1 MNKEQGVAVAGE
13 AGGRGGRC
21 GGRLEVRGN
30 GEQHVVVVA
39 VVDEG
44 GVAGDRPA
52 VSDRLHAVHHHR
64 QRHRHLDCPTR
75 HRGLDNIY
83 TISTKYLRNIYTRS
97 MHYL

>member
-1 MNKEQGVAVAGE
+1 MIVE
-13 AGGRGGRC
+13 
-21 GGRLEVRGN
+21 
-30 GEQHVVVVA
+30 
-39 VVDEG
+39 EG

-52 VSDRLHAVHHHR
+52 VSDRLHAVHYHR

-83 TISTKYLRNIYTRS
+83 EISTKYLRNIYTLS